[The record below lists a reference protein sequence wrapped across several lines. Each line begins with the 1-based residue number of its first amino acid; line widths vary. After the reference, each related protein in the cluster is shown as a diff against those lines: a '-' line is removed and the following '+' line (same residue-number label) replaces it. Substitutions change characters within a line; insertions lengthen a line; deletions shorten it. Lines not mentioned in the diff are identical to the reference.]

1 MNQNNLI
8 QKKLTKSL
16 TSKEEVLFD
25 KWIIESKEN
34 KNEFQKLQSVWVSI
48 HPVVTP
54 SLDLVQAKRNFWER
68 AAVRQMSTVGVQFP
82 WYRMAA
88 AVLLLLAS
96 SFLLFNYWY
105 DDQVVLEA
113 KGNMVETEL
122 PDGSK
127 IRLYND
133 SRITY
138 DKNFGQDNRYLQ
150 LEGLAFFE
158 VTKDKTKPFIITCQD
173 GTVKVLGTSFEV
185 ESYESNATAEVSV
198 ITGEVA
204 VSFKQDSSLVLL
216 HKGDKIVYQRDND
229 ILIKKGLSKNELA
242 WKAGDLVFDETPI
255 NEALKALSAYFHKSF
270 TLQDQSNCKITTT
283 FNSPTLTEVIDELTF
298 LLDADIKLQDHQVII
313 KTSNCF

>member
-1 MNQNNLI
+1 MDQNNLI

-16 TSKEEVLFD
+16 TSKDEIIFD
-25 KWIIESKEN
+25 KWINESKKN
-34 KNEFQKLQSVWVSI
+34 KSEFQKLQSVWESL

-54 SLDLVQAKRNFWER
+54 NLDLAQVKSNFWER
-68 AAVRQMSTVGVQFP
+68 VSVRQISTVGFQFP

-88 AVLLLLAS
+88 AVLLLLVS
-96 SFLLFNYWY
+96 SFLLLNYWY

-113 KGNMVETEL
+113 TETIVEAEL

-127 IRLYND
+127 IWLYND
-133 SRITY
+133 SRLTY
-138 DKNFGQDNRYLQ
+138 NENFGQDNRDLR

-185 ESYESNATAEVSV
+185 ESYKSNATAEVSV

-216 HKGDKIVYQRDND
+216 HKGDKIIYRRSNNSLSKNT
-229 ILIKKGLSKNELA
+229 ISKNELA
-242 WKAGDLVFDETPI
+242 WKTGTLVFDETPI
-255 NEALKALSAYFHKSF
+255 NEALKALSEYFHKSF
-270 TLQDQSNCKITTT
+270 TLQNQGNCKITTT
-283 FNSPTLTEVIDELTF
+283 FSDPTLTEVIDELTF
-298 LLDADIKLQDHQVII
+298 LLGADIDLQDHQVII
-313 KTSNCF
+313 KSSNCD